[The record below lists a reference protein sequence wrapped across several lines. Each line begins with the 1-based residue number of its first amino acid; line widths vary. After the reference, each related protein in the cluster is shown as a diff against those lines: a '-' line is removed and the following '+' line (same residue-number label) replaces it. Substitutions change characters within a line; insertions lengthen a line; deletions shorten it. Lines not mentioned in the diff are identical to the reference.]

1 MYKYKPMG
9 EYGPR
14 KGLFFILS
22 KERVEIKRGYRYAYF
37 CGKLKNGIEGR
48 EKYLFL
54 FSYKKQPF

>member
-1 MYKYKPMG
+1 MG